1 MIIDKKNPTNRD
13 VKHQLHFNNR
23 MNKIISS
30 VEVIYRG
37 RDAGVPSNDK
47 HKEVMQIK
55 FICIS
60 RK

>member
-1 MIIDKKNPTNRD
+1 MIIDKKNTNRD

>member
-1 MIIDKKNPTNRD
+1 MIIDKKNTNRD

-60 RK
+60 RE

>member
-1 MIIDKKNPTNRD
+1 MIIDKKNTNRD

-37 RDAGVPSNDK
+37 GDAGVPSNDK

>member
-1 MIIDKKNPTNRD
+1 MIIDKKNTNRD

-37 RDAGVPSNDK
+37 RNAGVPSNDK